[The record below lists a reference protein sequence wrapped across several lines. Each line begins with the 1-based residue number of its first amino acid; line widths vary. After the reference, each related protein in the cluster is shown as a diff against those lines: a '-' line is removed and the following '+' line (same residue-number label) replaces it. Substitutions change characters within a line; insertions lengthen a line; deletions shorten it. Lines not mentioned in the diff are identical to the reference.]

1 MSNIILIAC
10 YGFIAWLFWKDMGW
24 RKVGTRALLIPGAW
38 IAIQGSRPVSYWLG
52 YGSGESNPVTTLSF
66 ALFLVAA
73 VVVLVRRKLNWG
85 SLVQKNK
92 AIFLIYTYLL
102 LSVFWSEMPFASTKR
117 LVKDFEALLIG
128 LIFLTEINPVE
139 AIRAVFVR
147 VSYILF
153 PLSVVFIKY
162 FPHIGREANKAGE
175 NMFTGV
181 TTQKNSLGET
191 VFVLGLFLLWDFVAI
206 YKGENRKGKKQQLAI
221 RAGMLLMGLWLLVTC
236 DSQTSML
243 CLVLGAV
250 AFWGC
255 GRLLRMRRGK
265 AVLYAI
271 LASIIMLAIADK
283 TFGLSD
289 MVIRALGRNPTLT
302 GRTEIWRA
310 VLEQKTDRLVGHGF
324 CIFWDTEKGEA
335 VIGELMQINSTHNGF
350 LEMYVDG
357 GLVGVGLL
365 IFMMLAGGRRVI
377 DRLFAG
383 HPLGRIGLVF
393 WLLAILYNFSESS
406 FFRLD
411 VLWFTLLLLLML
423 TPQTRQQL
431 AHARRL
437 ASVAPGPAFPAA
449 QLRSSRA

>member
-1 MSNIILIAC
+1 MSNIYLVAC

-73 VVVLVRRKLNWG
+73 VIVLVRRKLNWG

-265 AVLYAI
+265 AVLYAPAPLKI
-271 LASIIMLAIADK
+271 ETDLPVATDSFRQWPSLADL
-283 TFGLSD
+283 
-289 MVIRALGRNPTLT
+289 
-302 GRTEIWRA
+302 
-310 VLEQKTDRLVGHGF
+310 
-324 CIFWDTEKGEA
+324 
-335 VIGELMQINSTHNGF
+335 
-350 LEMYVDG
+350 
-357 GLVGVGLL
+357 
-365 IFMMLAGGRRVI
+365 
-377 DRLFAG
+377 
-383 HPLGRIGLVF
+383 
-393 WLLAILYNFSESS
+393 
-406 FFRLD
+406 
-411 VLWFTLLLLLML
+411 
-423 TPQTRQQL
+423 
-431 AHARRL
+431 
-437 ASVAPGPAFPAA
+437 PAA
-449 QLRSSRA
+449 GSVINRGDPVVTVYARGGDAAACRSRLQQAASEAYARLRVAE